1 MSTFSVCPGKI
12 VYALHYYDVC
22 CAFVHVIENDS
33 PMLWCTVT
41 VVIKI
46 QQGKSVNTYCLLCM
60 FTWLVD
66 VAADDLVRLSARF
79 LPRLELYKLLSILV
93 SVSTT
98 LSYRCFRR
106 VGAIIVPLQSSYR
119 CNHRIV
125 AIMNP
130 WQAVTAFIAVVRC
143 AMCCVYFISSLQ
155 SLADWS
161 WPVQ

>member
-1 MSTFSVCPGKI
+1 MSTFSVCPAKI
-12 VYALHYYDVC
+12 VYALHNYYVC
-22 CAFVHVIENDS
+22 CAFGHVIENDS

-93 SVSTT
+93 YQQRYRIDAFIASV
-98 LSYRCFRR
+98 
-106 VGAIIVPLQSSYR
+106 QSSYR

-125 AIMNP
+125 AII
-130 WQAVTAFIAVVRC
+130 V
-143 AMCCVYFISSLQ
+143 SLQ
-155 SLADWS
+155 S
-161 WPVQ
+161 

>member
-1 MSTFSVCPGKI
+1 M
-12 VYALHYYDVC
+12 
-22 CAFVHVIENDS
+22 VHS
-33 PMLWCTVT
+33 SHK
-41 VVIKI
+41 KI
-46 QQGKSVNTYCLLCM
+46 QQGKSVNTCCVLRM

-79 LPRLELYKLLSILV
+79 LPLLELYKLLSILV

-106 VGAIIVPLQSSYR
+106 VGAIIVSLQSSYR

-130 WQAVTAFIAVVRC
+130 WQAVTVFIAVVRC
-143 AMCCVYFISSLQ
+143 AVCCMLACGCVYFISSLQ